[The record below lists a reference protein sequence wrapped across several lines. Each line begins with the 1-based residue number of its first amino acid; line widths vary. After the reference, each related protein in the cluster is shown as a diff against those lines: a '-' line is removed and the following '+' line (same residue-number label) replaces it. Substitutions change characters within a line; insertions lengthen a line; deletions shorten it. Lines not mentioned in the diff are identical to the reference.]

1 MDPIGRDSPHLHHK
15 KPDIFMK
22 RLLKWILVSGIGLLG
37 LGLVAF
43 VGLYLWASSAL
54 PRIDSVKDYSP
65 PVATTVYTTQEKILG
80 YFFKEKRF
88 LLQLQEM
95 GPWVPKAFIAAE
107 DREFRQHPGVD
118 FTSIIRAAL
127 ANLKAGHIVQ
137 GGSTISQQVID
148 ALLMD
153 TGTSYLLKFK
163 EAVLAYQLDQRL
175 TKDQI
180 LTIYLNQIYLGEG
193 AYGVEAAART
203 YFGKHAKELNLA
215 EAALIAGLPSA
226 PALYNP
232 YENPQAARA
241 RQRYVLN
248 QMRSTGMISQEAHE
262 RALHRELS
270 YRRMA
275 DPTWSRAGYALQTVR
290 NRLLDRFDRKRV
302 YRGGLKVFTSLS
314 LSHYRDARE
323 SLRNGLQTISKRRG
337 WRGPIKH
344 LPRERFSAFLRQSDK
359 DATDLKKDDWIKGLV
374 ARVDKRGAT
383 LRFGDRTGVIGVE
396 TMEWARPINPE
407 IAPNE
412 APEIRD
418 ARKVLERG
426 DVVRASIV
434 SRPDEEQD
442 QWRLALQQ
450 RPKVQGALISL
461 EPDTGHIR
469 SLIGGYSFSHSQF
482 NRVVQAKRQP
492 GSAFKPVTYAAAL
505 KEGYTAASPM
515 VDAPVVLQGAR
526 AESAWKP
533 RNYSLRVRG
542 KILLRTA
549 LVHSINRA
557 TIRLAQEIG
566 IGRIIDQATALGL
579 PGPYPRNLTLAIG
592 SLDVTPLSLSQ
603 AYTAFARDG
612 TTIEPTLITRIED
625 SWGRTV
631 YKADPATHRAMSP
644 QTASIVT
651 ELLRQVV
658 TDGTGRRVKKLNRP
672 AAGKTGTTNNQK
684 EAWFVGYT
692 PNLLTTVYCGFDNP
706 RSMGRYETGS
716 RAASPIW
723 LSYMRNVVS
732 KYSRQGFQKS
742 EGVVMADI
750 AARNGKL
757 AGSGSEKSYLLPFRK
772 GNVPDRVDTGK
783 KKDTKM
789 LQDIF

>member
-1 MDPIGRDSPHLHHK
+1 
-15 KPDIFMK
+15 MK

-37 LGLVAF
+37 LSLVAF

-65 PVATTVYTTQEKILG
+65 PVATTVYTSQEKVLG

-88 LLQLQEM
+88 LLRLREM
-95 GPWVPKAFIAAE
+95 SPWLPKAFIAAE

-148 ALLMD
+148 AILMD
-153 TGTSYLLKFK
+153 TGKSYLLKFK

-180 LTIYLNQIYLGEG
+180 LTIYLNQIYLGEQ

-215 EAALIAGLPSA
+215 EAALIAGLPRA

-241 RQRYVLN
+241 RQRYVLD
-248 QMRSTGMISQEAHE
+248 QMSSAGMITPGEYT
-262 RALHRELS
+262 RALHRELDF
-270 YRRMA
+270 RRMA
-275 DPTWSRAGYALQTVR
+275 DPTWSRAGHALQTVR
-290 NRLLDRFDRKRV
+290 NRLLERFDRKRV
-302 YRGGLKVFTSLS
+302 YRGGLRVFTSLS
-314 LSHYRDARE
+314 LSHHRAARE
-323 SLRNGLQTISKRRG
+323 SLRKGLQAISKRRG

-344 LPRERFSAFLRQSDK
+344 LPRERFSEFLRQSDK
-359 DATDLKKDDWIKGLV
+359 DTPDLKKDDWIKGLV
-374 ARVDKRGAT
+374 TRVDKRGAT
-383 LRFGDRTGVIGVE
+383 LRFGDKTGVIGVE
-396 TMEWARPINPE
+396 TMEWTRPINPE
-407 IAPNE
+407 IAPSE
-412 APEIRD
+412 APQIRN

-434 SRPDEEQD
+434 SKPDEAQD
-442 QWRLALQQ
+442 KWRLALQQ
-450 RPKVQGALISL
+450 RPQVQGALISL
-461 EPDTGHIR
+461 EPETGRIR

-482 NRVVQAKRQP
+482 NRAVQAQRQP
-492 GSAFKPVTYAAAL
+492 GSAFKPVTYVAAL
-505 KEGYTAASPM
+505 KEGYTAASPL
-515 VDAPVVLQGAR
+515 VDAPVVLPGAR
-526 AESAWKP
+526 SQTAWKP

-542 KILLRTA
+542 KVLLRTA

-566 IGRIIDQATALGL
+566 IGRIIDQAKSLGFS
-579 PGPYPRNLTLAIG
+579 GPFPHNLTIAIG
-592 SLDVTPLSLSQ
+592 SLEVSPLSLTQ

-612 TTIEPTLITRIED
+612 MMIEPSLINRIED
-625 SWGRTV
+625 SWGRTIREV
-631 YKADPATHRAMSP
+631 NPATNRAISP
-644 QTASIVT
+644 QTAYIMT

-658 TDGTGRRVKKLNRP
+658 MDGTGRRVKKLDRP

-692 PNLLTTVYCGFDNP
+692 PNLLTTVYCGFDEP

-723 LSYMRNVVS
+723 LHYMQKVVPKYPKRNFH
-732 KYSRQGFQKS
+732 KP
-742 EGVVMADI
+742 EGMVMAEI
-750 AARNGKL
+750 AAQSGNL
-757 AGSGSEKSYLLPFRK
+757 AGSKSGKSFFLPFRK
-772 GNVPDRVDTGK
+772 GNVPDKVDTGGAKNHRRLK
-783 KKDTKM
+783 K
-789 LQDIF
+789 LF

>member
-1 MDPIGRDSPHLHHK
+1 MR
-15 KPDIFMK
+15 
-22 RLLKWILVSGIGLLG
+22 RLIKWTFISGLGLLG
-37 LGLVAF
+37 ITLAAF
-43 VGLYLWASSAL
+43 AGLYLWASSTL
-54 PRIDSVKDYSP
+54 PSIHSITDYNPS
-65 PVATTVYTTQEKILG
+65 VATTVYTSQDKILG
-80 YFFKEKRF
+80 YFCKEKRF
-88 LLQLQEM
+88 LLRLREM

-107 DREFRQHPGVD
+107 DREFRRHPGVD

-127 ANLKAGHIVQ
+127 ANFKAGHIVQ
-137 GGSTISQQVID
+137 GGSTITQQVID
-148 ALLMD
+148 ALLLD

-175 TKDQI
+175 SKDEI

-203 YFGKHAKELNLA
+203 YFGKHAKGLNLA
-215 EAALIAGLPSA
+215 EAALIAGLPRA

-248 QMRSTGMISQEAHE
+248 QMRAAGMITPGEHT
-262 RALHRELS
+262 RALRKELD

-290 NRLLDRFDRKRV
+290 DRLLSRFDGKRV
-302 YRGGLKVFTSLS
+302 YRGGLRVFTSLS
-314 LSHYRDARE
+314 LQHHRPARK
-323 SLRNGLQTISKRRG
+323 SLREGLRAISKRRG

-344 LPRERFSAFLRQSDK
+344 LPRERYSAFVEKTNATGNLREGDR
-359 DATDLKKDDWIKGLV
+359 IKGLV

-383 LRFGDRTGVIGVE
+383 LRFGDKTGVMDVE
-396 TMEWARPINPE
+396 TMEWARRINPE
-407 IAPNE
+407 IAPGE
-412 APEIRD
+412 APQIRD
-418 ARKVLERG
+418 ARKVLQRG

-434 SRPDEEQD
+434 SGPDEAGGP
-442 QWRLALQQ
+442 WRLALRQ
-450 RPKVQGALISL
+450 RPEVQGALISL
-461 EPDTGHIR
+461 EPDTGRIR
-469 SLIGGYSFSHSQF
+469 ALIGGYAFSHSQF
-482 NRVVQAKRQP
+482 NRAVQAQRQP

-505 KEGYTAASPM
+505 KEGYTAASPL

-533 RNYSLRVRG
+533 RNYSLRIRG
-542 KILLRTA
+542 KVLMRTA

-566 IGRIIDQATALGL
+566 IGRIIDQARALGI
-579 PGPYPRNLTLAIG
+579 PGPYPRNLTLALG
-592 SLDVTPLSLSQ
+592 SLDLSPLSLSR
-603 AYTAFARDG
+603 AYTAFARNG

-625 SWGRTV
+625 SWGSTV
-631 YKADPATHRAMSP
+631 YKADPATRRAMSP
-644 QTASIVT
+644 RTSYIVT
-651 ELLRQVV
+651 ELLRQVI
-658 TDGTGRRVKKLNRP
+658 TDGTGWRAQKLSLP

-692 PNLLTTVYCGFDNP
+692 PNLLTTVYCGFDDP

-723 LSYMRNVVS
+723 VSYMRNVLS
-732 KYSRQGFQKS
+732 GYSRRGFRKP

-757 AGSGSEKSYLLPFRK
+757 AGSDTEKSYLLPFRK
-772 GNVPDRVDTGK
+772 GNVPDRVDTGER
-783 KKDTKM
+783 KDRQM
-789 LQDIF
+789 LQEIF